1 MMKANLRARSAWI
14 FQSRKDSVEAFLRQ
28 QDVSPSAV
36 AELHHSTSCNGWDV
50 GKPCGSIQAT
60 QYWPDYSEASY
71 SLPPRDIGTTAFG
84 NWDNISWSDTTQA
97 SQISHVTALDDF
109 GWLHSTESLDPLPA
123 DVNQNNG
130 ELQVGQHLLANPAQ
144 SQFIQ
149 EQGASSQC
157 ELSGFDCTVSDFL
170 AEAEFGEE
178 SQSTG
183 SRPRACSQLDG
194 ITRTTSQNLSTSP
207 WSLTQGALSPFSID
221 QSLSNSFHR
230 HLTSSN
236 LVRIYHDVLEHHLSC
251 WLVEM
256 TCPYRQSLDS
266 TSVAAL
272 APEWKTSW
280 TNRILQRTVR
290 LDNIAN
296 LYKVL
301 DMTPSEQKA
310 ASNALKLAVLA
321 FATQWAQ
328 GSTRASRR
336 YSDSSRKGASD
347 TSEDEFDRTLQRYF
361 WNNAHRALQ
370 NVIEVDSYQVACAE
384 IIFSMAQ
391 RPWHI
396 ARQAESE
403 NELQSWP
410 SIRSQ
415 VQHIIHKDGPPTY
428 AERAARRMHA
438 LKARCDSINKGF
450 RSKDKQ
456 LNHGIA
462 AMARED
468 RDTIGLLY
476 WLAIMFDTV
485 AAAMYERPIV
495 VVDEEC
501 RYDVQ
506 RDVESCNGATG
517 SYRWNYEVFL
527 RTDSE
532 TCHRTQWPCSYEE
545 AAKDIMKSG
554 PVKVLLFRHVSYLQS
569 ALRQSAPGRQLEDI
583 IFNAALIY
591 DYWNRRHGVFFKEM
605 VQDFPNVPQR
615 IRGWFICISA
625 HWHLAVLM
633 LADVIEFID
642 DNDMGLED
650 AKNKRLATGMVA
662 RMRENSILELAGLGN
677 VATIPSY
684 VDAPPESPEFHP
696 ALNDGTI
703 LTEPW
708 TMILI
713 RAFSKASVLSLEEAE
728 NMRDARGT
736 STFII
741 GFKNK
746 LQEAESCIKALCLLG
761 KKSDMAGD
769 LAEALQHAMINVR
782 TGFIWHMM

>member
-1 MMKANLRARSAWI
+1 M
-14 FQSRKDSVEAFLRQ
+14 
-28 QDVSPSAV
+28 
-36 AELHHSTSCNGWDV
+36 
-50 GKPCGSIQAT
+50 QASKH
-60 QYWPDYSEASY
+60 WLDYSEAFN
-71 SLPPRDIGTTAFG
+71 SLSPRDIETTAFC
-84 NWDNISWSDTTQA
+84 NWDNMSWSDTTQA
-97 SQISHVTALDDF
+97 SRLSHVAAPDDF
-109 GWLHSTESLDPLPA
+109 GWLHSTESLDPLPS
-123 DVNQNNG
+123 DVDENNG
-130 ELQVGQHLLANPAQ
+130 KLQVGQHLLANPASQISAQ
-144 SQFIQ
+144 SHFTQQ
-149 EQGASSQC
+149 QSASYQC
-157 ELSGFDCTVSDFL
+157 ELSGFDGTVSNFL
-170 AEAEFGEE
+170 AEVEFREE
-178 SQSTG
+178 GRSTG
-183 SRPRACSQLDG
+183 SRSRAVSHLDG
-194 ITRTTSQNLSTSP
+194 ITRTTSPNYSISP

-236 LVRIYHDVLEHHLSC
+236 LVKIYHDVLEHHLSC

-266 TSVAAL
+266 ASVAAL

-296 LYKVL
+296 SYKVL

-328 GSTRASRR
+328 GSARARR
-336 YSDSSRKGASD
+336 RHSDSSQRGALGS
-347 TSEDEFDRTLQRYF
+347 SEDEFDRTLQRYF
-361 WNNAHRALQ
+361 WTNAHRALQ
-370 NVIEVDSYQVACAE
+370 DVTELDSYQVACAE

-391 RPWHI
+391 RPWEN
-396 ARQAESE
+396 AQQAEPE
-403 NELQSWP
+403 TETQSWP

-415 VQHIIHKDGPPTY
+415 VQHIIHRDGPPTY

-438 LKARCDSINKGF
+438 LKAKCDSINKGF

-456 LNHGIA
+456 LNHGIT

-506 RDVESCNGATG
+506 RGVESCNGATG

-532 TCHRTQWPCSYEE
+532 ICHRTQWPCSYEE
-545 AAKDIMKSG
+545 AAKDIMTSG

-569 ALRQSAPGRQLEDI
+569 ALRQSAPGRQLEDM

-615 IRGWFICISA
+615 IR
-625 HWHLAVLM
+625 
-633 LADVIEFID
+633 DVIEFID
-642 DNDMGLED
+642 DNDLGLED
-650 AKNKRLATGMVA
+650 AKNKRLAAGMVA
-662 RMRENSILELAGLGN
+662 RMRENSTLELAGLGN

-713 RAFSKASVLSLEEAE
+713 RAFSKASILSLEEAE

-736 STFII
+736 STFVV

-782 TGFIWHMM
+782 TGFIRHMM